1 MGADATGAAEF
12 MPDRRSLTALRKAAA
27 SCRGC
32 ELHEDTTQT
41 IFGAGRAKARML
53 LVGEQPGDQEDRQ
66 GAPFVGP
73 AGGVLDRVLEDVGLN
88 RSELYLTNVVK
99 HFRFVRPERG
109 KRRLHKTPAQSHI
122 VACRPWW
129 VAEFVAV
136 KPELVVCLGA
146 VAAKAVLG
154 RSFRVTDERGRL
166 LDLPEPIDGLPEPT
180 KVLATIHPSAVLRAA
195 DRKAMYSGLRA
206 DLAVAAEALGG
217 PSATPRS

>member
-1 MGADATGAAEF
+1 

-88 RSELYLTNVVK
+88 RSELYLTNAVK

-166 LDLPEPIDGLPEPT
+166 LDFPEPIDGLPEST

-206 DLAVAAEALGG
+206 DLAVAAKALGG